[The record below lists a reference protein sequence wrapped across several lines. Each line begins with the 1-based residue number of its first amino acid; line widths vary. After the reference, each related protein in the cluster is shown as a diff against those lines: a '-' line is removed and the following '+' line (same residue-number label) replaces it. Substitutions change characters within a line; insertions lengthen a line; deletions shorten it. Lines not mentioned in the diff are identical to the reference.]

1 MTTNTHIMGG
11 LTVAMMMAVGSLAL
25 MSAPVQAETAPAALI
40 IAQGGLGD
48 ESWNDSANRGF
59 QAGLKKA
66 SVKGRPIESKDVVAQ
81 GEEIMRRAADSGF
94 GLVISLE
101 WIHGEPMEKLAVD
114 YPDTNWV
121 IVNQTRK
128 GKNVA
133 SVVFAEHE
141 GSYLAGAL
149 AAQVTTDTSIKGIN
163 AAPVIGVIG
172 GFKAPGIDKF
182 IIGYIQGAKSINP
195 NIDVKVAYADSF
207 GDPAKG
213 QQLAKAMFD
222 EGADIVYQVAG
233 GTGIGIIEAA
243 KAEGHYAIGVD
254 TDQDSMAPGSVL
266 TSMIKRID
274 VALEEVVVNYAD
286 GKFPGGTVISFGL
299 AQNGVALSNMK
310 HTKHLI
316 PAAYL
321 DKVASIKADIIS
333 GSIKVWDNTNQGYPD
348 FFK

>member
-1 MTTNTHIMGG
+1 MLKNTMLAAGVA
-11 LTVAMMMAVGSLAL
+11 LTAL
-25 MSAPVQAETAPAALI
+25 TAPANGTEVAPVALI

-48 ESWNDSANRGF
+48 GSWNDTAFAGF
-59 QAGLKKA
+59 KAGLEKTGIE
-66 SVKGRPIESKDVVAQ
+66 GRPIESKDVAAQ
-81 GEEIMRRAADSGF
+81 GEEIMRRAADGGF

-121 IVNQTRK
+121 IMNQTRS
-128 GKNVA
+128 GDNVT

-163 AAPVIGVIG
+163 EQPIIGVIG
-172 GFKAPGIDKF
+172 GVKAPGIDKF
-182 IIGYIQGAKSINP
+182 IVGYIQGAKAINP
-195 NIDVKVAYADSF
+195 DIEVKVAYSESF

-213 QQLAKAMFD
+213 QQMAKAMFD

-254 TDQDSMAPGSVL
+254 TDQDGMAPGSVL
-266 TSMIKRID
+266 TSMIKRVD
-274 VALEEVVVNYAD
+274 VAVEDIITNYSA
-286 GKFPGGTVISFGL
+286 GSFPGGEVMDFGL
-299 AQNGVALSNMK
+299 AQNGVALSDMN
-310 HTKHLI
+310 HTKDII
-316 PAAYL
+316 PAAYIE
-321 DKVASIKADIIS
+321 KVEALKADIIA
-333 GSIKVWDNTNQGYPD
+333 GKIDVWDVSTEGYPD